1 MPGGFFHSWGDCR
14 PARAGGTVGR
24 VRLMPLA
31 AVVLV
36 TACAVAGCTTVSS
49 PAPSAPSRPSGPP
62 PQRAADMVA
71 PTPPP
76 VDPLLATVR
85 ADPGRPHAAPSS
97 RGSRPE
103 RGARAVPPV
112 APDRPRP
119 APQRAAQPRLPGG
132 RGTCALGRT
141 YGHWPAGSSA
151 ARICEGVYGR

>member
-1 MPGGFFHSWGDCR
+1 
-14 PARAGGTVGR
+14 
-24 VRLMPLA
+24 MPLA

-85 ADPGRPHAAPSS
+85 ADPGRPPAAPSS
-97 RGSRPE
+97 RGPRRE
-103 RGARAVPPV
+103 RGANAGPPT

-141 YGHWPAGSSA
+141 YGHWAAGSSA